1 MRAEGVMGM
10 SRSTVIVIAVL
21 VMIAII
27 VSVDVLFLKD
37 YFWARLLS
45 NIGIVAV
52 FAGLYLVFL
61 KNR

>member
-37 YFWARLLS
+37 YFWARLLV

-52 FAGLYLVFL
+52 FAVLYLVFL

>member
-1 MRAEGVMGM
+1 M

-37 YFWARLLS
+37 YFWARLLV

-52 FAGLYLVFL
+52 FAVLYLVFL